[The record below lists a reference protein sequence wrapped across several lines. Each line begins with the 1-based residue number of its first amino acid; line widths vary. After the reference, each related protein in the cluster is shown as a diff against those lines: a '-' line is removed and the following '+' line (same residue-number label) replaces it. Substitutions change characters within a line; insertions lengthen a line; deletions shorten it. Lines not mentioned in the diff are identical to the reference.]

1 MRVSIVSHVAFATIL
16 ALSGGAAHAGIQ
28 VGGTRVIF
36 DAKIDARDASVAVR
50 NKGETPYVIQIFV
63 DDGNGNTR
71 RMPFTVTPPLFRVD
85 GGKEQIV
92 GVRYVKRGTG
102 LPQDVESVYWIDVK
116 EIPPAEKRK
125 ADVNTLKIAVLTRI
139 KLFYRPAGLAGHAAD
154 APSQLKWSVVPSPI
168 GQGIA
173 LKVSNPTPYHVTF
186 STIELR
192 GEQNASINADM
203 VNPRSDLIVPIPSKA
218 VSQVG
223 PVTFSYTT
231 INDYGA
237 VTPATEVTAQPA
249 GSPEASRQ

>member
-1 MRVSIVSHVAFATIL
+1 MRLSIVCHVAFAALL
-16 ALSGGAAHAGIQ
+16 ALSGAAAHAGIQ

-36 DAKIDARDASVAVR
+36 DAKVDVRDASVAVR

-71 RMPFTVTPPLFRVD
+71 RMPFTVTPPLFRLD
-85 GGKEQIV
+85 GGKEQLV
-92 GVRYVKRGTG
+92 GVRYVKRGAG
-102 LPQDVESVYWIDVK
+102 LPQDVESVYWINVK
-116 EIPPAEKRK
+116 EIPPTEKRK
-125 ADVNTLKIAVLTRI
+125 ADVNTLRIAVLTRI

-154 APSQLKWSVVPSPI
+154 APSQLKWSVVASPI
-168 GQGIA
+168 GKGVA

-186 STIELR
+186 STIELHA
-192 GEQNASINADM
+192 EQNASINADM

-218 VSQVG
+218 VSQLG
-223 PVTFSYTT
+223 PVKFSYTT

-249 GSPEASRQ
+249 GSPEASQQ